1 MGVDIFRDLRRKS
14 SIWELVSSLVAA
26 ARSKQPEHPR
36 LFFFFNS
43 GILCFF
49 SSWNLEQR
57 SPTLAVLFS

>member
-1 MGVDIFRDLRRKS
+1 MGVDIFRDLCRKS

-36 LFFFFNS
+36 LFFFLTAVFYV
-43 GILCFF
+43 FF